1 MNTAKVDGCNE
12 VAFSLTR
19 GLNWSWTVTVT
30 DAKKKIQ
37 PLVAYTA
44 KMEIRSI
51 PVYPQTQG
59 ALLYRLSSTPTVN
72 EGSITITQ
80 YIGKLALNIPI
91 AASLLFPEGCYIY
104 DLVITSPALENY
116 QIIKGNFTVTS
127 TVTTI

>member
-19 GLNWSWTVTVT
+19 GLNWLWTVTVT

-37 PLVAYTA
+37 PLVNYTA

-59 ALLYRLSSTPTVN
+59 ALLYRLSSTPTA
-72 EGSITITQ
+72 GQGTITITQ

-91 AASLLFPEGCYIY
+91 ADSLLFAEGCYIY